1 MKVDGTTDIKFAINA
16 EAVSLYFVFTAA
28 TVGTAQVY
36 ITTPALATFNAA
48 MVTLG
53 LPHQTGLVH
62 PPKDVIVTVNGI
74 SKIYT
79 TSD

>member
-1 MKVDGTTDIKFAINA
+1 MKFAITGDDRA
-16 EAVSLYFVFTAA
+16 DDLIFTAA
-28 TVGTAQVY
+28 TVGTAQLY

-53 LPHQTGLVH
+53 LPQEAGLEH
-62 PPKDVIVTVNGI
+62 PPKDVIVTMNGI
-74 SKIYT
+74 SKKYT